1 MDRSYDTI
9 CDVQEVVGRAR
20 SSRSRCAAALPVRLS
35 AKQMTYNLPLTFIS
49 ISISIYHM
57 QPRHD
62 ISAYGCIGLG
72 GNEGEDDIYIQL
84 FISKR
89 PGDQ

>member
-1 MDRSYDTI
+1 MIPYSI
-9 CDVQEVVGRAR
+9 FKKLLGGLGR
-20 SSRSRCAAALPVRLS
+20 PGPDVRLRC
-35 AKQMTYNLPLTFIS
+35 QCGFLQRTYNLPLTFIS
-49 ISISIYHM
+49 ISISTYHM
-57 QPRHD
+57 QLRHD